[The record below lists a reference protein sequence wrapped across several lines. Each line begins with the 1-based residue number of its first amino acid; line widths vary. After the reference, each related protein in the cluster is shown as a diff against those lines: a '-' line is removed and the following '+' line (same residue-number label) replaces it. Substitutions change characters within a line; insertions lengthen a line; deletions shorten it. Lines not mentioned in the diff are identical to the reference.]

1 MSDRGMHTISDDL
14 AETWLE
20 DWIGVGL
27 DEIEAYLS
35 KHAAFDDY
43 VSTRD
48 TAQA

>member
-1 MSDRGMHTISDDL
+1 MHTITDDL

-27 DEIEAYLS
+27 EEIEAYLT

-43 VSTRD
+43 VTARD

>member
-1 MSDRGMHTISDDL
+1 MSDRGLHTITDDL
-14 AETWLE
+14 SDTWLE

-48 TAQA
+48 TAEA